1 MIPELPANVIT
12 GLDRR
17 LVSSVSVITSPF
29 TGTQEVQ
36 DWGGEWWEYEVR
48 VAILTPREGKRVAA
62 FFAALGGARG
72 RFIFRDPTS
81 SAETSVGAGVV
92 FGSNQS
98 GAVLISAGWLPQT
111 LVFEAGDLFSLGFE
125 DQTCLYQLTADVM
138 SDTAGV
144 ARLPIVPKLRFSPV
158 DGEAIERAAPKVLLR
173 LSEPVATQ
181 VGRAGKYQF
190 SFRARE
196 AR

>member
-1 MIPELPANVIT
+1 MIPELPVNVIT

-17 LVSSVSVITSPF
+17 LVSSVSVLTSPF

-81 SAETSVGAGVV
+81 SA
-92 FGSNQS
+92 
-98 GAVLISAGWLPQT
+98 
-111 LVFEAGDLFSLGFE
+111 D
-125 DQTCLYQLTADVM
+125 
-138 SDTAGV
+138 
-144 ARLPIVPKLRFSPV
+144 
-158 DGEAIERAAPKVLLR
+158 
-173 LSEPVATQ
+173 
-181 VGRAGKYQF
+181 
-190 SFRARE
+190 
-196 AR
+196 